1 MKKITLSILST
12 LCFVVTLWSQCTPPT
27 NLSVSNVTGTTAVV
41 SWMDANNALSFNI
54 QLAANGTTIGTSFV
68 TNTSPYVFTG
78 LSCST
83 TYTVQVAANCDNAN
97 NSSPFSAPIT
107 FTTLPCT
114 ATFGQPQNMTNCIGT
129 NGLACFYLNNN
140 TTYILGNADPTQ
152 YSVTYHASQADAAA
166 NINPLPSPYCVSAG
180 TYTLFS
186 RVTQNSDGTAAQINV
201 FTITATTAQLASNL
215 DSLVLCDDNGDG
227 VIVADLTTSQALI
240 NSLNPI
246 SYFTTFSNAQNN
258 INPITNPSALSFA
271 VSVNATTI
279 FIREDVPNGCDNIYS
294 RTVITH
300 SNCNLASACINANS
314 LCGSLGVPFINTVGS
329 PSSGS
334 SGCLGSTPNATWFYL
349 PISQSG
355 TIDLKVTQGNNAPS
369 YNNLDVDY
377 IIYGPFTSPTG
388 GCTSYGPSNIVSCSY
403 SAASTE
409 YPTITNAQAGKYYLM
424 MVTNF
429 SNQAG
434 FITINSL
441 PTSTGVINCTGFT
454 FNAFL
459 DANNNGVKDSGELN
473 FPLGEFQYEKNNDGV
488 LHNITSPTGTVYV
501 YDNIATNSYNV
512 NFTVNPV
519 YAANYSVSPASYSGI
534 NPGAGMITYYFPVTA
549 TSVYNDIAVTVIP
562 MNIPRPG
569 FNYYNKVVYTNLG
582 TQTVANGTVTFTKP
596 AAVTITST
604 TPTTTSN
611 ATGFTYNFTN
621 LAPFEVRTIDVT
633 MLVPPIPTVNA
644 NDYLVSSASIEPLA
658 GDLVPSNNTSTVNQI
673 VVNAYDPNDK
683 MESHGPQIVHS
694 TFTSNDYLYYTIRF
708 ENTGNAAAIN
718 IRVNDVLNSQLDETT
733 LQMISSSH
741 AYVLDRIGTNLTWSF
756 NNIQL
761 PVSVANTMIGKG
773 YITFK
778 IKPKAGYAV
787 GDIIPNAASI
797 YFDYNPAI
805 VTNTFTTEFVAFL
818 ASPAF
823 DTDSIRIYPNPT
835 SDILNIELLNNQTIQ
850 SLVIYDLLGNKIVAK
865 NYLQT
870 PTQINISNL
879 ASGIFLLELTDTNN
893 QKLIHKIVKK

>member
-27 NLSVSNVTGTTAVV
+27 NVSVTNITSTTAVV

-54 QLAANGTTIGTSFV
+54 QIAANGTTIGTSIIASS
-68 TNTSPYVFTG
+68 SPFVFTG
-78 LSCST
+78 LNCNT

-97 NSSPFSAPIT
+97 NVSPFSTPFTFIT
-107 FTTLPCT
+107 SPC
-114 ATFGQPQNMTNCIGT
+114 ATSFGQAQNLTNCIGAG
-129 NGLACFYLNNN
+129 GLACFDLNSN
-140 TTYILGNADPTQ
+140 TPYVLGNADPFQ
-152 YSVTYHASQADAAA
+152 YTVTYHATQADASA
-166 NINPLPSPYCVSAG
+166 NTNPLPSPYCVALGSYTVFVRITNNSTGAAEQISA
-180 TYTLFS
+180 
-186 RVTQNSDGTAAQINV
+186 
-201 FTITATTAQLASNL
+201 FTIQATNYE
-215 DSLVLCDDNGDG
+215 VLGELPHMTQCDDNNDG
-227 VIVADLTTSQALI
+227 QISFDLTTTQALLSTT
-240 NSLNPI
+240 NTLSYHGSL
-246 SYFTTFSNAQNN
+246 SDATYN
-258 INPITNPSALSFA
+258 INPIAFPNNFIVFTSSSSST
-271 VSVNATTI
+271 V
-279 FIREDVPNGCDNIYS
+279 FIREHSGTGCDPIYS
-294 RTVITH
+294 RILFTQA
-300 SNCNLASACINANS
+300 NCNLATSCINANS
-314 LCGSLGVPFINTVGS
+314 LCNSIGVPFVNTINLPT
-329 PSSGS
+329 SGS
-334 SGCLGSTPNATWFYL
+334 AGCLGSTPNATWFYL

-355 TIDLKVTQGNNAPS
+355 NINLQVSQGNNAPT

-377 IIYGPFTSPTG
+377 IIYGPFTSPTA
-388 GCTSYGPSNIVSCSY
+388 GCASYGPANIVSCSY

-409 YPTITNAQAGKYYLM
+409 YPTITNAQVGQYYLM

-459 DANNNGVKDSGELN
+459 DGNNNGIKDSGELN
-473 FPLGEFQYEKNNDGV
+473 FPLGDFHYEKNNDGV
-488 LHNITSPTGTVYV
+488 IHNITSPTGTTYV
-501 YDNIATNSYNV
+501 YDNVATNLYNV

-519 YAANYSVSPASYSGI
+519 YATNYNVNPASYTGI
-534 NPGAGMITYYFPVTA
+534 NPGASMVTYYFPVTA
-549 TSVYNDIAVTVIP
+549 TSTYNDLAVTVVP
-562 MNIPRPG
+562 MNLPRPG
-569 FNYYNKVVYTNLG
+569 FNYFNKVVYTNLS
-582 TQTVANGTVTFTKP
+582 TQTVTNGTVTFTKP
-596 AAVTITST
+596 GAVSVTAT
-604 TPTTTSN
+604 TPATTAN

-633 MLVPPIPTVNA
+633 MSVPPIPTVNA

-708 ENTGNAAAIN
+708 ENTGNASAIN

-741 AYVLDRIGTNLTWSF
+741 PYVLDRISTNLTWNF

-865 NYLQT
+865 NYLQS
-870 PTQINISNL
+870 PSQINISNL

>member
-54 QLAANGTTIGTSFV
+54 QIAANGTTIGTSIIASS
-68 TNTSPYVFTG
+68 SPFVFTG
-78 LSCST
+78 LNCDT
-83 TYTVQVAANCDNAN
+83 TYTVQVSTNCDNAGN
-97 NSSPFSAPIT
+97 VSPFSSPIT

-114 ATFGQPQNMTNCIGT
+114 TTFGQPQAMSNCVTN
-129 NGLACFYLNNN
+129 NGVACFDLNYN
-140 TTYILGNADPTQ
+140 TPYVLGNADSSQ
-152 YSVTYHASQADAAA
+152 YTVSYHATQADAVA
-166 NINPLPSPYCVSAG
+166 NTNALSSPYCVGPGA
-180 TYTLFS
+180 YTLFS
-186 RVTQNSDGTAAQINV
+186 RITQISDGTAAQINTFDMFSV
-201 FTITATTAQLASNL
+201 AFETGNNL
-215 DSLVLCDDNGDG
+215 GVLMVCDDNGDG
-227 VIVADLTTSQALI
+227 IIITDLTTSMALL
-240 NSLNPI
+240 NTLNPV
-246 SYFTTFSNAQNN
+246 SYYSSLLDAQNN
-258 INPITNPSALSFA
+258 TNPIANPSAYSFN
-271 VSVNATTI
+271 VSANSTTI
-279 FIREDVPNGCDNIYS
+279 YFREDVPNSCDLIHRRSVTTY
-294 RTVITH
+294 
-300 SNCNLASACINANS
+300 SNCNSASLCINANS
-314 LCGSLGVPFINTVGS
+314 LCGSLGVPFVNTVGS
-329 PSSGS
+329 PNAGS
-334 SGCLGSTPNATWFYL
+334 LGCLITTPNATWFYL

-355 TIDLKVTQGNNAPS
+355 TINLKVTQGNNAPT
-369 YNNLDVDY
+369 YNNQDVDY
-377 IIYGPFTSPTG
+377 IIYGPFTSPSA

-454 FNAFL
+454 FNAFF
-459 DANNNGVKDSGELN
+459 DGNNNGVKDTGEVN
-473 FPLGEFQYEKNNDGV
+473 FPLGDFHYEKNNDGV
-488 LHNITSPTGTVYV
+488 VHNITSPTGTAYV
-501 YDNIATNSYNV
+501 YDNVATNLYNV

-519 YAANYSVSPASYSGI
+519 YATNYNVNPASYTGI
-534 NPGAGMITYYFPVTA
+534 NPGASMVTYYFPVTA
-549 TSVYNDIAVTVIP
+549 TSTYNDLAITVVP
-562 MNIPRPG
+562 LNLPRPG
-569 FNYYNKVVYTNLG
+569 FNYFNKLVFTNLSS
-582 TQTVANGTVTFTKP
+582 QTVASGTVTFTKP
-596 AAVTITST
+596 GAVSVTAT
-604 TPTTTSN
+604 TPATTSN

-633 MLVPPIPTVNA
+633 MSVPPIPTVNA

-708 ENTGNAAAIN
+708 ENTGNASAIN

-741 AYVLDRIGTNLTWSF
+741 PYVLDRISTNLTWNF

-835 SDILNIELLNNQTIQ
+835 TDILNIELLNNQTIQ

-865 NYLQT
+865 NYLQS
-870 PTQINISNL
+870 PSQINISNL